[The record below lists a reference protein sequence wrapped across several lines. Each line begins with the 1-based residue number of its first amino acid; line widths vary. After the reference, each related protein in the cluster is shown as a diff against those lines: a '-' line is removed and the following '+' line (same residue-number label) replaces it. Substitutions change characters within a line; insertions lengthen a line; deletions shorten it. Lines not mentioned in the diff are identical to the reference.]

1 MQCITPGCTNPAQL
15 TPQGVDADG
24 WDDPNTVV
32 PICAATRH
40 VDSTV
45 TPLMAV
51 NGAVVLLLVLLVA
64 IITVHKIRGDHD
76 E

>member
-1 MQCITPGCTNPAQL
+1 VGRPEHRYPDLPA
-15 TPQGVDADG
+15 A
-24 WDDPNTVV
+24 
-32 PICAATRH
+32 RH
-40 VDSTV
+40 VDRTV

>member
-1 MQCITPGCTNPAQL
+1 MHHPRVHQPGTTHPAGRRRGRVGR
-15 TPQGVDADG
+15 PEHRG
-24 WDDPNTVV
+24 PNLR
-32 PICAATRH
+32 CRRH

>member
-1 MQCITPGCTNPAQL
+1 MTALG
-15 TPQGVDADG
+15 
-24 WDDPNTVV
+24 
-32 PICAATRH
+32 
-40 VDSTV
+40 
-45 TPLMAV
+45 AV

>member
-1 MQCITPGCTNPAQL
+1 
-15 TPQGVDADG
+15 
-24 WDDPNTVV
+24 
-32 PICAATRH
+32 
-40 VDSTV
+40 
-45 TPLMAV
+45 MAV

>member
-1 MQCITPGCTNPAQL
+1 MHHPRVHQPGTTHPAGRRPGRVGRPEHRYPDL
-15 TPQGVDADG
+15 P
-24 WDDPNTVV
+24 
-32 PICAATRH
+32 ATRH
-40 VDSTV
+40 VDHTV